1 MKISRENIDI
11 SSALKTEEICK
22 YKYVILN
29 RMSSLDLVSVE
40 DLQTNRDI
48 DPTELLE
55 ARFFS
60 EDAELHIFRDND
72 DELKAIRISETDTG
86 DDYEMNEVRYM
97 IRGGGVFVVR
107 EYLKGDED
115 GQMCV
120 ALTRA
125 AGVE

>member
-1 MKISRENIDI
+1 MKISRENINI
-11 SSALKTEEICK
+11 SDALNAEEICK

-29 RMSSLDLVSVE
+29 TMSSLDLVSVE
-40 DLQTNRDI
+40 DLQTSRDI

-60 EDAELHIFRDND
+60 KDAELHIFRDND

-86 DDYEMNEVRYM
+86 DNYETNEVRYK
-97 IRGGGVFVVR
+97 ICGGGVLVVK
-107 EYLKGDED
+107 EYLKEDED